1 MRIAAILEYDG
12 ANFCGWQLQNG
23 DRTVQ
28 GAVEAALSKVA
39 DHTVRVT
46 VAGRTDTGVHACGQ
60 VIHFDTKS
68 RRSDYEWLRGA
79 NSNLP
84 ADVAMLWVGE
94 VGPSFHARFTAT
106 GRCYRYV
113 ILNRP
118 VRPTFLARRVSWD
131 YRPLDVAAMQQAARY
146 LVGTHDFSSFRAA
159 QCQARDPVR
168 ELRRLDVGREAEF
181 VVIEAE
187 ANGFLHH
194 MVRNIAGVLSS
205 IGAGEQSPVWG
216 REVLLARDRSAGG
229 VTAPADG
236 LYLMHVQYPLH
247 YRLPQLS
254 GTPGFLLTC

>member
-12 ANFCGWQLQNG
+12 ASFRGWQLQNG

-39 DHTVRVT
+39 DQTVRVT

-60 VIHFDTKS
+60 VIHFDTS
-68 RRSDYEWLRGA
+68 VRRSDYEWLRGA

-84 ADVAMLWVGE
+84 ADAAMLWVGE
-94 VGPSFHARFTAT
+94 VESSFHARFTAT

-131 YRPLDVAAMQQAARY
+131 YRPLDVTAMQRAAQY

-159 QCQARDPVR
+159 QCQAKDPVR
-168 ELRRLDVGREAEF
+168 ELRRLDVERQGEF

-187 ANGFLHH
+187 ASGFLEH
-194 MVRNIAGVLSS
+194 RR
-205 IGAGEQSPVWG
+205 W
-216 REVLLARDRSAGG
+216 
-229 VTAPADG
+229 
-236 LYLMHVQYPLH
+236 
-247 YRLPQLS
+247 
-254 GTPGFLLTC
+254 

>member
-12 ANFCGWQLQNG
+12 ANFCGWQLQDG

-39 DHTVRVT
+39 DHAVRVS

-60 VIHFDTKS
+60 VIHFDS
-68 RRSDYEWLRGA
+68 NARRSDYEWLRGA

-84 ADVAMLWVGE
+84 ADAAVLWVSE
-94 VGPSFHARFTAT
+94 VEPSFHARFSAT

-113 ILNRP
+113 ILNRS
-118 VRPTFLARRVSWD
+118 VRPTFLARRVSWEH
-131 YRPLDVAAMQQAARY
+131 RPLDLAAMQQAAQY
-146 LVGTHDFSSFRAA
+146 LVGTHDFTSFRAV
-159 QCQARDPVR
+159 QCQAKDPVR
-168 ELRRLDVGREAEF
+168 ELRRLDVARQGEF

-187 ANGFLHH
+187 ASGFLHH

-205 IGAGEQSPVWG
+205 IGAGEQSSVWG

-229 VTAPADG
+229 VTATADG
-236 LYLMHVQYPLH
+236 LYLMRVQYPSQ
-247 YRLPQLS
+247 YGLPQLS
-254 GTPGFLLTC
+254 ATLGFSLTC

>member
-12 ANFCGWQLQNG
+12 ANFYGWQLQND

-39 DHTVRVT
+39 DHAVHVT

-60 VIHFDTKS
+60 VIHFDTNA

-84 ADVAMLWVGE
+84 ADVAVLWVGE
-94 VGPSFHARFTAT
+94 VEASFHARFTAT
-106 GRCYRYV
+106 GRCYRYI

-131 YRPLDVAAMQQAARY
+131 YRPLNVAAMQQAARD
-146 LVGTHDFSSFRAA
+146 LVGKHDFTSFRAA
-159 QCQARDPVR
+159 QCQAKNAVR
-168 ELRRLDVGREAEF
+168 ELQRLDVARQGEF

-205 IGAGEQSPVWG
+205 VGAGEQPPAWV
-216 REVLLARDRSAGG
+216 REVLLARDRSVGG
-229 VTAPADG
+229 VTAAPDG
-236 LYLMHVQYPLH
+236 LYLMRVQYPSQ
-247 YRLPQLS
+247 YGLPQLS

>member
-39 DHTVRVT
+39 DHAVRVT
-46 VAGRTDTGVHACGQ
+46 VAGRTDTGVHACAQ
-60 VIHFDTKS
+60 VIHFDTNAQ
-68 RRSDYEWLRGA
+68 RSDYEWLRGA

-84 ADVAMLWVGE
+84 TDAAVLWVGQVE
-94 VGPSFHARFTAT
+94 PSFHARFSAT
-106 GRCYRYV
+106 GRCYRYI

-131 YRPLDVAAMQQAARY
+131 YRPMDVAAMQQAAQY
-146 LVGTHDFSSFRAA
+146 LVGTHDFTSFRAA
-159 QCQARDPVR
+159 QCQAKNPVR
-168 ELRRLDVGREAEF
+168 ELRRLDVERHEEF
-181 VVIEAE
+181 VVIETV

-205 IGAGEQSPVWG
+205 IGAGEQSPVWA

-229 VTAPADG
+229 ITAAADG
-236 LYLMHVQYPLH
+236 LYLLRVQYPSH
-247 YRLPQLS
+247 YGLPQLS
-254 GTPGFLLTC
+254 STPGFTLTC

>member
-28 GAVEAALSKVA
+28 GVVEAALSKVA
-39 DHTVRVT
+39 NHAVRVT

-84 ADVAMLWVGE
+84 ADAAMLWVGE
-94 VGPSFHARFTAT
+94 VEPSFHARFTAT

-131 YRPLDVAAMQQAARY
+131 YRPLDVAAMQQAAQY
-146 LVGTHDFSSFRAA
+146 LVGTHDFTSFRAA

-168 ELRRLDVGREAEF
+168 ELRRLDVGRQAEF

-216 REVLLARDRSAGG
+216 REVLLARERRAGG
-229 VTAPADG
+229 VTASADG
-236 LYLMHVQYPLH
+236 LYLMHVQYPSH

-254 GTPGFLLTC
+254 GTPGLLLTC